1 MLEMYVI
8 THKKIEDKRIPK
20 DRKFLLVGA
29 WNKED
34 TFGYLCDNLKDNI
47 SEKNP
52 YYCELTGLYTMWK
65 YAEEDVISLEHY
77 RRLFSDG
84 KLNLFHY
91 KIITKKKMEK
101 LMDTY
106 DLILPHKQCW
116 PRKKNLVTQ
125 YEHEHIKEDIK
136 KLELVVLSKYPDY
149 KEAWEQVMLR
159 QNYCYPYN
167 MFVGRKKLMDEYCSF
182 LFDILFELEKN
193 IDVNDGRDLYQKRVF
208 GFLSERLFN
217 VWICHKGDLKIKELN
232 IATLGDKPIKDFV
245 RRIYRKVYWK
255 SHGFKG

>member
-34 TFGYLCDNLKDNI
+34 TFGYMCDHIEDNI
-47 SEKNP
+47 SHKNP

-65 YAEEDVISLEHY
+65 YAQGEYISLEHY

-84 KLNLFHY
+84 KINLLHY
-91 KIITKKKMEK
+91 KIISKNKLEK
-101 LMDTY
+101 LMKKY
-106 DLILPHKQCW
+106 DLVLPHKQCW
-116 PRKKNLVTQ
+116 PKEKSLFTQ
-125 YEHEHIKEDIK
+125 YEHEHIAKDIE
-136 KLELVVLSKYPDY
+136 KLEQIILSQYPEY
-149 KEAWEQVMLR
+149 KTAWEQVIHR

-167 MFVGRKKLMDEYCSF
+167 MFVGKKAMMDEYCTF
-182 LFDILFELEKN
+182 LFDVLFELEKTMD
-193 IDVNDGRDLYQKRVF
+193 IDDGRDAYQKRVY

-217 VWICHKGDLKIKELN
+217 VWLYYKGNLKIKELH

-245 RRIYRKVYWK
+245 RRIYRKIYWK